1 MIDFDNELYTYG
13 RNAVIT
19 EYPTAYVTGNSDN
32 VPSKFPAVAI
42 ATISNVVYNKTRDT
56 ASNENHVAIT
66 IQVDVYS
73 NKKDTPKSEC
83 KAIMATIDNAYLD
96 IGFSRNF
103 CEFIPN
109 IDSNKTR
116 LTARYRAVL
125 DKNGTIYRR

>member
-1 MIDFDNELYTYG
+1 MIDFDNELYTRG
-13 RNAVIT
+13 HNAVKA
-19 EYPTAYVTGNSDN
+19 EYPNVYVTGNSDN
-32 VPSKFPAVAI
+32 IPSKFPAVAI
-42 ATISNVVYNKTRDT
+42 STISNVVYNKTRDT
-56 ASNENHVAIT
+56 GSNENHVAIT

-73 NKKDTPKSEC
+73 NKQDIPKSEC
-83 KAIMATIDNAYLD
+83 KAIMAVIDASYLD

-109 IDSNKTR
+109 ADNNKTR